1 MSNLTITWGISQH
14 SSFIVQQRA
23 AWTNEHSRRPT
34 SIREKSKR
42 MYLSLHSRDLI
53 DIPTLA
59 YFDLPLTLL
68 SLSASYSLSNASPP
82 NSHSSS
88 PLYFHINKNLYSLSP
103 SSGYPS
109 SVITISSSSPSSTT
123 LTSISLSLSFSPNCS
138 APLFQSIPVASPHR
152 QWCNPPTPAR
162 NHRVWSRLASQA
174 GASPHHTQ

>member
-1 MSNLTITWGISQH
+1 
-14 SSFIVQQRA
+14 
-23 AWTNEHSRRPT
+23 
-34 SIREKSKR
+34 

-123 LTSISLSLSFSPNCS
+123 LTSLSLSLFFFSQ
-138 APLFQSIPVASPHR
+138 LFCPPFSVHSCGLSPQAVMQSSDSCAQSQGLESTRQPSRGVTTPHSVGKQQER
-152 QWCNPPTPAR
+152 KEERWGEERKGEMKPMREGRKT
-162 NHRVWSRLASQA
+162 V
-174 GASPHHTQ
+174 